1 MERRGFDQREAAQ
14 FLGIHYMTLN
24 QILHGRYR
32 PGLAI
37 AVRIERSTGINP
49 GIWLR
54 TWVSDS
60 RDGHAS
66 DRENSLG

>member
-1 MERRGFDQREAAQ
+1 
-14 FLGIHYMTLN
+14 MTLN
-24 QILHGRYR
+24 SPLTDVKGVGEALAAKFVQL
-32 PGLAI
+32 GLRSVGDLI